1 MAPKDKTE
9 DVSVVA
15 HTEHK
20 KDILMAVPR
29 DACSTEP
36 SPNYRF
42 GRAKW

>member
-1 MAPKDKTE
+1 MAPKDITE

-15 HTEHK
+15 HPEHK
-20 KDILMAVPR
+20 KAILMAVPH
-29 DACSTEP
+29 DAWSTEQ